1 MVEQGGHFELMQ
13 LGGHYHALVTAQMGN
28 VERDGEMTESK
39 MVVQDY
45 DEDAKDVDVI
55 AEEDESL
62 TLKGPSISMW
72 EVIQWNKT
80 EWPYITIGSVCS
92 LLMGAAMPLFAILFG
107 EIVQVLSKPD
117 PDVVRSEANMY
128 SLYFLL
134 TGILVGGAT
143 FFQVRNET

>member
-1 MVEQGGHFELMQ
+1 
-13 LGGHYHALVTAQMGN
+13 
-28 VERDGEMTESK
+28 
-39 MVVQDY
+39 
-45 DEDAKDVDVI
+45 
-55 AEEDESL
+55 
-62 TLKGPSISMW
+62 MW

-128 SLYFLL
+128 SLYFVL

-143 FFQVRNET
+143 FFQVSDENTLSDKQIII